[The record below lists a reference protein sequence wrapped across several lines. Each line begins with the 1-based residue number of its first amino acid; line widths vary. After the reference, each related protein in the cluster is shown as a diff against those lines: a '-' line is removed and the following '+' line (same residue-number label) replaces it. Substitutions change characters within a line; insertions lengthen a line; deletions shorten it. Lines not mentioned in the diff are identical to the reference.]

1 MPRWSPMAVAN
12 ASGRSYAFKVVLLG
26 EGCVGKTSLVL
37 RYVENK
43 FNEKHLSTLQASY
56 LDKRLNIAGE
66 RVHLAIWDT
75 AGQEKFHALGPI
87 YYRDSNGAVLV
98 YDITDE
104 GSFLKVKNWVKE
116 LRKMLGTDVC
126 LTIAGNKVDLD
137 KQRNVSA
144 AEAEEYA
151 ASVGATHFHTSAK
164 LNRGIEDLFLDL
176 SKRMMQVAAT
186 NDEQHRNS
194 LGRGGGGGG
203 NSRRTVVIVDDSPS
217 QKTSCCGGG

>member
-1 MPRWSPMAVAN
+1 M
-12 ASGRSYAFKVVLLG
+12 
-26 EGCVGKTSLVL
+26 
-37 RYVENK
+37 
-43 FNEKHLSTLQASY
+43 Q
-56 LDKRLNIAGE
+56 
-66 RVHLAIWDT
+66 DT

-176 SKRMMQVAAT
+176 SKRALLPL
-186 NDEQHRNS
+186 
-194 LGRGGGGGG
+194 LG
-203 NSRRTVVIVDDSPS
+203 SALFTHVPPLPLCA
-217 QKTSCCGGG
+217 QA

>member
-1 MPRWSPMAVAN
+1 MERPQARALLAMCTRFIRFRHRCSDIGDALFAISSL
-12 ASGRSYAFKVVLLG
+12 AAVLL
-26 EGCVGKTSLVL
+26 
-37 RYVENK
+37 
-43 FNEKHLSTLQASY
+43 LSWFFASY

-164 LNRGIEDLFLDL
+164 LNRGIDDLFLDL
-176 SKRMMQVAAT
+176 SKRMMQVADA

-194 LGRGGGGGG
+194 LGRGG
-203 NSRRTVVIVDDSPS
+203 NSRRTVVIVDDSPV
-217 QKTSCCGGG
+217 QKTSCCGG